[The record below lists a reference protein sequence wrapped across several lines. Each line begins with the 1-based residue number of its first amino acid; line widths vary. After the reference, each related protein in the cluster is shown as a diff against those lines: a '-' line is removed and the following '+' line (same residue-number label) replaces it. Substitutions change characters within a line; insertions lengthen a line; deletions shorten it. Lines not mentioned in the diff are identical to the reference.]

1 MIDRRGLLASFGA
14 VGGTVLLAGCSGSGE
29 PDDTSAEADAESE
42 SGSDTGS
49 DTEPDSDA
57 ETASDTEPDS
67 DAETASETE
76 DGQPLG
82 DISIGEIK
90 LSYGFSNGL
99 HAKVDLSNEAE
110 EGTTSVFTKIEAFGG
125 ENSLGSDSTWAD
137 IAAGFSS
144 QTDMTIESIGSLS
157 EHEIDDVTEFV
168 ISGRLKGGETVEIE
182 SLTGE
187 ALRDRVDA

>member
-1 MIDRRGLLASFGA
+1 MIGRRRLLASFGA
-14 VGGTVLLAGCSGSGE
+14 IGGTILLAGCSGSGE

-49 DTEPDSDA
+49 DSEPESDA
-57 ETASDTEPDS
+57 ETT
-67 DAETASETE
+67 SETE
-76 DGQPLG
+76 EEEEQPLG

-144 QTDMTIESIGSLS
+144 QSDMTIESIGSLS